1 MQLPC
6 RNRMDELAYVPAK
19 SGNGQFLKLQTVVF
33 HEIEGWWS
41 FGLGPGVRKNNDNN
55 LAS

>member
-1 MQLPC
+1 MQLPW
-6 RNRMDELAYVPAK
+6 RNRMDELVYVPAK

-41 FGLGPGVRKNNDNN
+41 FWLGHGGAKKQRQ
-55 LAS
+55 